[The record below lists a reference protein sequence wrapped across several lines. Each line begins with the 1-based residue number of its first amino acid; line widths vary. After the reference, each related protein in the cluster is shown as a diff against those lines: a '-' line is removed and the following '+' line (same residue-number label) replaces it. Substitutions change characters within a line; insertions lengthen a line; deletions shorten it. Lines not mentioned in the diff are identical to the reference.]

1 MKSPQHKIIFEGPE
15 LSGKSYLMSQLFD
28 FLEPKYNS
36 GSKIMDGCHWFN
48 CDVGIFG
55 TKYGQAV
62 LTKYLEIMGTMSGT
76 NIMIEKFHLTEAVY
90 QKVYNQQD
98 FDFSE
103 SDNRLNNLNAKIIL
117 TTFDEDEELLKKR
130 LQDRLNHYPHYQRIA
145 QEPADYIR
153 QQQLYLELIK
163 KSQLKYL
170 VINASQL
177 PNQTLVEEILK
188 FLGEK

>member
-130 LQDRLNHYPHYQRIA
+130 LQDRLNLYPHYQRIA